1 MSYKLSPRWIGNNGG
16 IVPSK
21 DCRSHSLVELC
32 GQQRDGGVSRFQAAS
47 QFLKR
52 PWFGNG
58 GLKKTPDPFR
68 AIGIM
73 RGLVTGGGGFLGRY
87 IVEQL
92 VARGDQVRVFSRQRY
107 PELDALGV
115 ESIIGDLQ
123 NTSAVIAACQG
134 MDIVFHAAAL
144 PGIWGPWRL
153 FHGVNT
159 LGTQNVIEGCRRHG
173 VGRLVF
179 TSSPSVVYDGHDH
192 LGADE
197 SLPYATKYLCHYPHS
212 KAIAERAVLAANGI
226 GDLAT
231 CALRPH
237 LIWGPRDTQ
246 LIPRLIERAKR
257 GQLRRVGDGK
267 NLISMVYVENAARAH
282 LQAADALTLT
292 SPVAGQAYFI
302 NEPEPVNLWD
312 WVNTLLGHA
321 GLPPITRSISAGAAS
336 AIGAVL
342 EGVYGLFRID
352 SEPRMTR
359 FLASQLSRSHWY
371 RVEKAQRDFGFES
384 LVSVDEGLRRLDLS
398 N

>member
-1 MSYKLSPRWIGNNGG
+1 
-16 IVPSK
+16 
-21 DCRSHSLVELC
+21 
-32 GQQRDGGVSRFQAAS
+32 
-47 QFLKR
+47 
-52 PWFGNG
+52 
-58 GLKKTPDPFR
+58 
-68 AIGIM
+68 M

-107 PELDALGV
+107 AELERLGV
-115 ESIIGDLQ
+115 ESLTGDLQ
-123 NTSAVIAACQG
+123 DGSAVAAACEG

-144 PGIWGPWRL
+144 PGIWGPWKL
-153 FHGVNT
+153 FYGVNT
-159 LGTQNVIEGCRRHG
+159 LGTQHVLEGCRRHG
-173 VGRLVF
+173 VGRFVF

-197 SLPYATKYLCHYPHS
+197 SLPYSKKFLCHYPHS
-212 KAIAERAVLAANGI
+212 KALAEQAVLAANGI
-226 GDLAT
+226 DGLAT

-257 GQLRRVGDGK
+257 GQLRRVGNGS

-302 NEPEPVNLWD
+302 NEPDPVNLWD
-312 WVNTLLGHA
+312 WVNTLLGRA

-342 EGVYGLFRID
+342 EGAYGLMGIS

-371 RVEKAQRDFGFES
+371 RVDKARRDFGFKS
-384 LVSVDEGLRRLDLS
+384 LVTIDEGLRRLELS